1 MERYRFEIH
10 LRLAGEMKQSYTYID
25 LVRCLGACGLRDVVL
40 RRIGLLRYKDTALE
54 IHLPAHMDAEET
66 QFIGHDLMRQLGE
79 ALGSDPRHFSGT
91 LFLTGEGRASE
102 HGAEETMQMLTDQGL
117 AVSLDLLLD
126 NAIGSI
132 TQ

>member
-10 LRLAGEMKQSYTYID
+10 LRLAGELKQSYTYIE
-25 LVRCLGACGLRDVVL
+25 LVRCLGACGLRDVAL
-40 RRIGLLRYKDTALE
+40 RRIGFLRYKDTALD

-66 QFIGHDLMRQLGE
+66 QIIGLDLMRQLGE

-91 LFLTGEGRASE
+91 LALTGEGQTSV
-102 HGAEETMQMLTDQGL
+102 HGAEEALQMLTDHGL
-117 AVSLDLLLD
+117 AVSLDPLLD
-126 NAIGSI
+126 NITGSI